1 MYILYANSLIPSYFF
16 MKFIH
21 WEQKGNF
28 KYLME
33 TVILNKDCSP
43 SFPHT
48 HALFHDWIRS

>member
-16 MKFIH
+16 MKVIH